1 MKNKKDPASDLI
13 IERYLPHNF
22 IAEKIVLG
30 NLLVSSEAIEITL
43 KTLNVNAF
51 YFKTHQEI
59 YKILILLYESNK
71 KIDITTV
78 TTYSQDMGV
87 LDKIGGISVLL
98 ELVNQV
104 PNFINMET
112 YISLLQDK
120 YLRRTL
126 IGLGYQIINS
136 SYITN
141 ISLESIINNL
151 ESEVFEL
158 TKHNENNKQISSSA
172 ELFSH
177 LFNDLKNRSNKNTI
191 PGLSSGFH
199 DLDALT
205 HGFQNSDLIIIAG
218 RPSMGKTAFCLN
230 IAANVIKKS
239 KLPVLFF
246 SLEMSKEQLVYRLLA
261 TETSISNMRLR
272 SANIRQPEWDLL
284 NSKVKEFSQLPL
296 FIDDTSNVTIL
307 EIKAKIKNI
316 LIDYSKIGII
326 IIDYLQLMESNSS
339 FNKNSNR
346 VQELSQITRSLK
358 NLAKEFKVPIIVL
371 SQLSRNVETRI
382 NKRPILS
389 DLRESGSI
397 EQDADVV
404 LMLYR
409 DQYYNLQTAEP
420 NITELILTKHRNGP
434 IGISKLKFDP
444 EYTRFENL

>member
-316 LIDYSKIGII
+316 LNCLINDKAEGIVFIYSRYISSGII
-326 IIDYLQLMESNSS
+326 
-339 FNKNSNR
+339 
-346 VQELSQITRSLK
+346 
-358 NLAKEFKVPIIVL
+358 PIIL
-371 SQLSRNVETRI
+371 ALEQNGYQKYSNDDKERKKIAKQ
-382 NKRPILS
+382 
-389 DLRESGSI
+389 SI
-397 EQDADVV
+397 ENVKKKY
-404 LMLYR
+404 LTEMMCLKTLNLYKS
-409 DQYYNLQTAEP
+409 L
-420 NITELILTKHRNGP
+420 
-434 IGISKLKFDP
+434 LKK
-444 EYTRFENL
+444 N